1 MANYAISS
9 DEHGD
14 RIAINPEYVVSI
26 MDIPSKRVRINL
38 PDGGTVV
45 VSMSLENAIAHLR
58 GARVAPEAELIGQRT

>member
-1 MANYAISS
+1 MANYAIFL
-9 DEHGD
+9 DEDGH
-14 RIAINPEYVVSI
+14 RIAINAEYVVSI